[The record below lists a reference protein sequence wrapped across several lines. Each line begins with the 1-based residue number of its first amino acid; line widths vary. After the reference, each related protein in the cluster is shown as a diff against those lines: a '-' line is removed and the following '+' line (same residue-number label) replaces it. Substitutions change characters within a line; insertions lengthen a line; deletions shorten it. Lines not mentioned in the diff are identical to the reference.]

1 MLYSNSNKSLFKI
14 FLLIGLIF
22 GVFFILYETLKIIE
36 YTKSEERKKIELWAM
51 AQKDFIESNNLDD
64 DIGELS
70 IYLLTKNFENPI
82 IQVDKNGKIIG
93 HKNIYDD
100 GKSEIDSLH
109 LQKYLEKI
117 KSENEPIEIVFNN
130 SIDQKLYYGNST
142 MFNKIRYFPLALI
155 TLAIFFMLVVF
166 NYFKSSFESNK
177 NKLWASFA
185 KETAHQIGTP
195 LSSLM
200 GWSTILKENDID
212 NEIIIE
218 IDNDIQRLNMIT
230 KRFSEI
236 GSNKTLKEENL
247 NDLLV
252 KTTNYL
258 KKRNSNL
265 VNFDFFPCSEE
276 IIVKINRTLIE
287 WVIENI
293 VKNGIDSMSGS
304 GKIQIELSKRNNM
317 AIILISDNGSGI
329 RKGLQKKVF
338 EEGFTSKDKG
348 WGLGLSF
355 SKRIMKLYHNGDV
368 IIKNSIVGKG
378 TTIQITIPTTQQTP

>member
-1 MLYSNSNKSLFKI
+1 MLYSTSNKNIFKI
-14 FLLIGLIF
+14 FLLIALIF

-51 AQKDFIESNNLDD
+51 AQKDFIESSNLDD

-93 HKNIYDD
+93 HKNIYDED
-100 GKSEIDSLH
+100 KSEIDSLE

-117 KSENEPIEIVFNN
+117 AVENEPIEIVFNN
-130 SIDQKLYYGNST
+130 TIDQKLYYGNSSI
-142 MFNKIRYFPLALI
+142 FNKIRYFPLALI
-155 TLAIFFMLVVF
+155 TIAIFFMLVIF

-177 NKLWASFA
+177 NKLWALFA

-200 GWSTILKENDID
+200 GWSTMLKENDID
-212 NEIIIE
+212 NEILIE
-218 IDNDIQRLNMIT
+218 IDNDIQRLNKIT
-230 KRFSEI
+230 NRFSEI
-236 GSNKTLKEENL
+236 GSNKNLKEENL
-247 NDLLV
+247 NDLLT

-258 KKRNSNL
+258 KKRNSSL
-265 VNFDFFPCSEE
+265 IKFNFVPFKEE
-276 IIVKINRTLIE
+276 ITVKINKTLIE

-293 VKNGIDSMSGS
+293 VKNGIDSMSGN
-304 GKIQIELSKRNNM
+304 GIIQIELNKKNHR
-317 AIILISDNGSGI
+317 ATILISDNGSGI
-329 RKGLQKKVF
+329 RKDLQKKVF

-355 SKRIMKLYHNGDV
+355 SKRIMKLYHNGD
-368 IIKNSIVGKG
+368 IQIKNSIVGKG
-378 TTIQITIPTTQQTP
+378 TTIEITIPVS

>member
-1 MLYSNSNKSLFKI
+1 MLYSTSNKNIFKI
-14 FLLIGLIF
+14 FLLIALIF

-51 AQKDFIESNNLDD
+51 AQKDFIESSNLDD

-93 HKNIYDD
+93 HKNIYDED
-100 GKSEIDSLH
+100 KSEIDSLE

-117 KSENEPIEIVFNN
+117 AVENEPIEIVFNN
-130 SIDQKLYYGNST
+130 TIDQKLYYGNSSI
-142 MFNKIRYFPLALI
+142 FNKIRYFPLALI
-155 TLAIFFMLVVF
+155 TVAIFFMLVIF

-177 NKLWASFA
+177 NKLWALFA

-200 GWSTILKENDID
+200 GWSTILKEKDID
-212 NEIIIE
+212 NEILIE
-218 IDNDIQRLNMIT
+218 IDNDIQRLNKIT
-230 KRFSEI
+230 NRFSEI
-236 GSNKTLKEENL
+236 GSNKNLKEENL
-247 NDLLV
+247 NDLLI

-258 KKRNSNL
+258 KKRNSSL
-265 VNFDFFPCSEE
+265 IKFNFVPFKEE
-276 IIVKINRTLIE
+276 IVVKINKTLIE

-355 SKRIMKLYHNGDV
+355 PKE
-368 IIKNSIVGKG
+368 
-378 TTIQITIPTTQQTP
+378 

>member
-1 MLYSNSNKSLFKI
+1 MLKSRSNKSLFKI

-51 AQKDFIESNNLDD
+51 AQKDFIESNNLND

-93 HKNIYDD
+93 HKNINDD
-100 GKSEIDSLH
+100 GKSEIDSLD

-117 KSENEPIEIVFNN
+117 KLENEPIEIVFNN
-130 SIDQKLYYGNST
+130 SINQKLYYGNST
-142 MFNKIRYFPLALI
+142 VFNKIRYFPLALI
-155 TLAIFFMLVVF
+155 TLAIFFMLFVF

-236 GSNKTLKEENL
+236 GSSKNLKEENL
-247 NDLLV
+247 NDLLM
-252 KTTNYL
+252 KATNYL
-258 KKRNSNL
+258 KKRNSTL
-265 VNFDFFPCSEE
+265 ISFDFFPCREE
-276 IIVKINRTLIE
+276 IIVKINKTLIE

-304 GKIQIELSKRNNM
+304 GKIQIELNKRNNM

-329 RKGLQKKVF
+329 RKDLQKKIF

-355 SKRIMKLYHNGDV
+355 SKRIMKLYHKGDI

-378 TTIQITIPTTQQTP
+378 TTIQITIPTTQ